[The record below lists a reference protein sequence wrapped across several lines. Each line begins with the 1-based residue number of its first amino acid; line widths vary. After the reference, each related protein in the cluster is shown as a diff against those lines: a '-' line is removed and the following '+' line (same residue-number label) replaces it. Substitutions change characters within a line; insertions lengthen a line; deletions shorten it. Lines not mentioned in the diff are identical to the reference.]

1 MTTQAESVTDVS
13 ATAGKG
19 FGEFVALMA
28 MMMSLTALATDA
40 MLPALGVIG
49 ADLGVTRANQPQMV
63 VSLLFLGMAVGQI
76 FYGPLSDSFGRKP
89 AIYAGYAIF
98 IVGCLLSIF
107 AGAFQVM
114 LIGRLLQGLGAAGPR
129 SVTVALIRD
138 KYEGRLMAKVMSF
151 IMVVFILVPIIA
163 PTMGQ
168 AVLIVADWRFI
179 FVVFLILA
187 LTTVIWFALRQ
198 RETLPPDRRLT
209 FSAGRILAAFREV
222 LTNRIALGYT
232 VAAGLISGGF
242 LGYLNSAQQ
251 IFQVQYGLGARF
263 PLYFATLA
271 AALGIA
277 SYLNGRLVMRYGMRL
292 LSTWSSWT
300 LGGLSVLFLAFAWLQ
315 GGSPSLWIFTIYM
328 LISFF
333 CVGVL
338 FGNLNALAMEPL
350 GRIAGVGAAVVG
362 ALSLLIATLLGMFIG
377 QSYNG
382 TVLPLVAGFAVLALL
397 SVAVMGWAE
406 AKRSVP
412 SPIEETSHMQE
423 DE

>member
-1 MTTQAESVTDVS
+1 MTMKTESVTNVS
-13 ATAGKG
+13 PTAGKG

-40 MLPALGVIG
+40 MLPALDVIG
-49 ADLGVTRANQPQMV
+49 ADLGVTRANETQMV

-89 AIYAGYAIF
+89 AIYAGYALF

-107 AGAFQVM
+107 AGAFQMM
-114 LIGRLLQGLGAAGPR
+114 LIGRLLQGLGAAAPR
-129 SVTVALIRD
+129 SVSVALIRD
-138 KYEGRLMAKVMSF
+138 QYEGRLMAKVMSF
-151 IMVVFILVPIIA
+151 IMVIFILVPIIA

-168 AVLIVADWRFI
+168 VMLMVADWRFI
-179 FVVFLILA
+179 FVVFLLLA

-198 RETLPPDRRLT
+198 RETLPPDHRLP

-222 LTNRIALGYT
+222 LTNRVALGYT

-251 IFQVQYGLGARF
+251 VFQVQYGLGARF
-263 PLYFATLA
+263 PLYFAGLA
-271 AALGIA
+271 LALGVA

-300 LGGLSVLFLAFAWLQ
+300 LGGLSLLFLAFAWLQ
-315 GGSPSLWIFTIYM
+315 AGHPPLWIFTVYM

-333 CVGVL
+333 CIGVL

-350 GRIAGVGAAVVG
+350 GHIAGVGAAVVG

-382 TVLPLVAGFAVLALL
+382 TILPLVTGFAVLALL
-397 SVAVMGWAE
+397 AVAVMRWAG
-406 AKRSVP
+406 SNL
-412 SPIEETSHMQE
+412 
-423 DE
+423 

>member
-1 MTTQAESVTDVS
+1 MTMKTESVTNVS
-13 ATAGKG
+13 PTAGKG

-40 MLPALGVIG
+40 MLPALDVIG
-49 ADLGVTRANQPQMV
+49 ADLGVTRANETQMV

-89 AIYAGYAIF
+89 AIYAGYALF

-107 AGAFQVM
+107 AGAFQMM
-114 LIGRLLQGLGAAGPR
+114 LIGRLLQGLGAAAPR
-129 SVTVALIRD
+129 SVSVALIRD
-138 KYEGRLMAKVMSF
+138 QYEGRLMAKVMSF
-151 IMVVFILVPIIA
+151 IMVIFILVPIIA

-168 AVLIVADWRFI
+168 VMLMVADWRFI
-179 FVVFLILA
+179 FVVFLLLA

-198 RETLPPDRRLT
+198 RETLPPDRRLP

-222 LTNRIALGYT
+222 LTNRVALGYT

-251 IFQVQYGLGARF
+251 VFQVQYGLGARF
-263 PLYFATLA
+263 PLYFAGLA
-271 AALGIA
+271 LALGVA
-277 SYLNGRLVMRYGMRL
+277 SYMNGRLVMRYGMRL

-300 LGGLSVLFLAFAWLQ
+300 LGGLSLLFLAFAWLQ
-315 GGSPSLWIFTIYM
+315 AGHPPLWIFTVYM

-333 CVGVL
+333 CIGVL

-350 GRIAGVGAAVVG
+350 GHIAGVGAAVVG

-382 TVLPLVAGFAVLALL
+382 TILPLVTGFAVLALL
-397 SVAVMGWAE
+397 AVAVMRWAG
-406 AKRSVP
+406 SNL
-412 SPIEETSHMQE
+412 
-423 DE
+423 